1 MPVIIIAWD
10 PEILPA
16 QAYAELVVAVGDMA
30 RDAGAVGV
38 ERIAAA
44 LAPSPPSPPE

>member
-16 QAYAELVVAVGDMA
+16 QDYAEIIMALGDMV
-30 RDAGAVGV
+30 RDAGAGGV

-44 LAPSPPSPPE
+44 LAPTPPSP